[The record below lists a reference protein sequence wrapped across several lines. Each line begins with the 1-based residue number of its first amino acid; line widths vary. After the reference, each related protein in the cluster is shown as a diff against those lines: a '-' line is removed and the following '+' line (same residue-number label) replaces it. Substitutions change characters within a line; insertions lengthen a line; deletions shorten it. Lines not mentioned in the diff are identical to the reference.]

1 MSVMQIEVGSIVEG
15 KITGITKYGA
25 FVALQEGK
33 TGMIHISEVSSE
45 FVREIRDF
53 LTENQQVR
61 VKIINIDENGKIA
74 LSLKR
79 ARAEEEAKKAVPPEP
94 TAASAPS
101 SWNSTSKKRPTTS
114 GDPFEDMMSRFKVES
129 DEKISDLRKSL
140 ESKRASPGFTRKTS
154 GKH

>member
-15 KITGITKYGA
+15 KVSGITKYGA
-25 FVALQEGK
+25 FVALPEGK
-33 TGMIHISEVSSE
+33 TGMIHISEVSAE

-61 VKIINIDENGKIA
+61 VKIINIDESGKIA

-79 ARAEEEAKKAVPPEP
+79 ARAEEDAKKAAPPGP
-94 TAASAPS
+94 ASAS
-101 SWNSTSKKRPTTS
+101 ASWSTAQKKRPAVT

-129 DEKISDLRKSL
+129 DEKISDLRKSVD
-140 ESKRASPGFTRKTS
+140 SKRASPGFSRKNS

>member
-1 MSVMQIEVGSIVEG
+1 MQIEVGSIVEG

-25 FVALQEGK
+25 FVALPEGK
-33 TGMIHISEVSSE
+33 TGMIHISEVSAE

-61 VKIINIDENGKIA
+61 VKIINIDESGKIA

-79 ARAEEEAKKAVPPEP
+79 ARAEEEAKKTAPPAP
-94 TAASAPS
+94 ASVSASWSTAQ
-101 SWNSTSKKRPTTS
+101 KKRPATT

-129 DEKISDLRKSL
+129 DEKISDLRKSMD
-140 ESKRASPGFTRKTS
+140 SKRASPGFSRKNS